1 MSAGGTMTGAATTGV
16 AEGGVEGLAQVEA
29 VDLHR
34 HPPRLD
40 DHIVIIRIPM
50 DHTMAQAA
58 PIHRAPLRK
67 NALHSL
73 ALRRRQGRV
82 GLMVVGIVVVFL
94 LGLFSLS
101 QTVRVSATDFDL
113 DRLMAA
119 RSALQ
124 SNERDLIANL
134 SRLGSE
140 PAIRQQALDAGLGQ
154 LVDPLVVPAR

>member
-1 MSAGGTMTGAATTGV
+1 
-16 AEGGVEGLAQVEA
+16 
-29 VDLHR
+29 
-34 HPPRLD
+34 
-40 DHIVIIRIPM
+40 
-50 DHTMAQAA
+50 
-58 PIHRAPLRK
+58 
-67 NALHSL
+67 
-73 ALRRRQGRV
+73 V
-82 GLMVVGIVVVFL
+82 GLTVVGIVVVFL

-113 DRLMAA
+113 DRLIAA
-119 RSALQ
+119 RAALQ